1 MISLKDIQFSKGDVV
16 EIDGEVMIYA
26 GKVYAGE
33 EVGFAAHKFWDENH
47 SSIDYLGVNNTVK
60 SFRWIKRPSHE
71 IMASH
76 LGITVEQ
83 VDEMFSPENVK
94 RVLEAVAEDMKKSPK
109 W

>member
-1 MISLKDIQFSKGDVV
+1 MISLKDIQFSRGDVV
-16 EIDGEVMIYA
+16 EIDGEVLTYA
-26 GKVYAGE
+26 GSTYPGE
-33 EVGFAAHKFWDENH
+33 ETGFASHKFWDKGF
-47 SSIDYLGVNNTVK
+47 SSITYLGVNNTVK

-83 VDEMFSPENVK
+83 VDEMFSPGNVK

-109 W
+109 